1 VNKKSEDIIFA
12 LRPGSIQL
20 NDIVL
25 TSDFGLV
32 PWGIRTFTKSDF
44 SHAALCTMPDM
55 LFEAVRDGVMRRSVI
70 GTFAYRPD
78 WIMVLRPRKSL
89 APNHLGLTVAD
100 YAEALYGRGYSRR
113 GAVASRFP
121 AIGAGEE
128 GIFFCSQVIAHAFS
142 EYGVELVPG
151 KTPAQI
157 YPALLVDSPELED
170 VTDKCIRQ
178 LGSVSNDD
186 QYRLVIDTA
195 GQEAPGAEMRM
206 NRRVLEAVQKELGN
220 QLPEGIHSLT
230 DLSMWLS
237 REHDTSAVRLADAP
251 ILSVLEREGTFKWYE
266 EFSGNAQR
274 LAEILEFA
282 ARAAELSTQE
292 PRTAEIQLLIEDLKE
307 AIPLAK
313 AALERR
319 QGTARDYED
328 LAKTTRLQTFE
339 RLASIYRRQYDDAA
353 RIDKART
360 RLVDAL
366 DQRQT

>member
-1 VNKKSEDIIFA
+1 MNKKSEDIIFA
-12 LRPGSIQL
+12 LHPGSIQV

-89 APNHLGLTVAD
+89 DPNHLGLTVAD

-128 GIFFCSQVIAHAFS
+128 GSLFCSQVIAHAFS

-151 KTPAQI
+151 MTPAQI

-170 VTDKCIRQ
+170 VTNGCIRQ
-178 LGSVSNDD
+178 LGSVSDAE

-206 NRRVLEAVQKELGN
+206 NRRVFEAVQKELGN
-220 QLPEGIHSLT
+220 LLPERIHSLT
-230 DLSMWLS
+230 ELSIWLS
-237 REHDTSAVRLADAP
+237 QEYKSSAAQQSDSRILA
-251 ILSVLEREGTFKWYE
+251 ILDREGMFSWYD
-266 EFSGNAQR
+266 EFSANAR
-274 LAEILEFA
+274 RMAGILEFA
-282 ARAAELSTQE
+282 AQAAELSTGE
-292 PRTAEIQLLIEDLKE
+292 PRSVEIQALLDDMRETM
-307 AIPLAK
+307 PLAD

-319 QGTARDYED
+319 RSTAQDYEAV
-328 LAKTTRLQTFE
+328 AKATDFKTFA
-339 RLASIYRRQYDDAA
+339 RIASLYKQQYDDAVRIHEA
-353 RIDKART
+353 RR

-366 DQRQT
+366 DQRQA